1 MMHKKVV
8 WAGIATAA
16 LILVLLGTSFTA
28 ALAANGHGR
37 GFSAASAQCIVSGHI
52 ISSPRDPAS
61 GVIELANIEINAP
74 RDVCT
79 GMTTG

>member
-1 MMHKKVV
+1 MMHKRTLRTGMV
-8 WAGIATAA
+8 TAA
-16 LILVLLGTSFTA
+16 LILVLLGASFTA
-28 ALAANGHGR
+28 ALAANGHER

-52 ISSPRDPAS
+52 ITSPRDPAS
-61 GVIELANIEINAP
+61 GVIELANGDIKAP